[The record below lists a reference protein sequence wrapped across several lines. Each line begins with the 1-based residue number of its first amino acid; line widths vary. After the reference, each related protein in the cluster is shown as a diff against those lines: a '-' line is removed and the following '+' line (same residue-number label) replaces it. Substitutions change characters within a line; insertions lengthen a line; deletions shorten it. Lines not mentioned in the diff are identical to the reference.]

1 MALEEV
7 KKGNLPRD
15 EYIDNFSRVIAYV
28 CLFEDDS
35 KYILEFVRLN
45 NEPYQK
51 KKKSMLSET
60 LLKGRE
66 MWRGCGSP

>member
-7 KKGNLPRD
+7 KKGNLLGD
-15 EYIDNFSRVIAYV
+15 EYIEKFSRVIAHV

-35 KYILEFVRLN
+35 KYILEFVRFN

-51 KKKSMLSET
+51 KKKSMLLET
-60 LLKGRE
+60 LLNKRKI
-66 MWRGCGSP
+66 WRGCVSP